1 MLPALLFVAS
11 CKEDLDEDNL
21 YTFTGETIESYLANR
36 PDSFSNFNYILKRAG
51 MDKILSAYGTYTCFA
66 PTNEAVMAYIDSLY
80 ADTSCKIEHNG
91 MTAPGLEG
99 LSDSLCNDIAKFH
112 LAASEVM
119 AINMQ
124 NGMTIRTMLG
134 RDVNTSIDS
143 VSGRPVV
150 NYY

>member
-1 MLPALLFVAS
+1 MNTTVYHKLACRLAALLMLPALLFVAS

-91 MTAPGLEG
+91 MTAQ
-99 LSDSLCNDIAKFH
+99 I
-112 LAASEVM
+112 
-119 AINMQ
+119 
-124 NGMTIRTMLG
+124 G
-134 RDVNTSIDS
+134 RAHV
-143 VSGRPVV
+143 
-150 NYY
+150 